1 MGLDMFLYAE
11 YEDGTDAEVAYWRK
25 ANAIHGWFV
34 DTVQGGK
41 DDCDRYPVTRDQL
54 NDLIRN
60 CKSVLDDPSSA
71 RFVLQT
77 TSGFFFGST
86 EYDSRYFDDLRN
98 TVSMLEK
105 ALADANYGS
114 QFFYQSSW

>member
-25 ANAIHGWFV
+25 ANAIHNWFV
-34 DTVQGGK
+34 DAVQGGK

-54 NDLIRN
+54 KALISD
-60 CKSVLDDPSSA
+60 CKSVLDDPANA
-71 RFVLQT
+71 RLVLPT
-77 TSGFFFGST
+77 VSGFFFGST
-86 EYDSRYFDDLRN
+86 EYDYGYFEDLRD

-105 ALADANYGS
+105 ALVDTNYGS